1 MAPTFIRHSKGSVIA
16 RTEREHRALDR
27 LVRRLRPGDFRRRVF
42 DDEAPVA
49 WTVKD
54 ALAHITAWK
63 DVGRRSLARQHQPP
77 EFRGTVESKRNLQ
90 VYEHWRRRTPA
101 EVVAAHRTVHRET
114 MATLRALPEK
124 RFSGLARHSEWPR
137 ILDGHSAEHRE
148 RIAAVVPS
156 RRGRTRVD
164 PE

>member
-1 MAPTFIRHSKGSVIA
+1 LSRAFTRHSKRSVIA
-16 RTEREHRALDR
+16 RTERQHRALDR

-63 DVGRRSLARQHQPP
+63 DAGRRSLARQHQPA

-90 VYEHWRRRTPA
+90 GYEH
-101 EVVAAHRTVHRET
+101 
-114 MATLRALPEK
+114 
-124 RFSGLARHSEWPR
+124 
-137 ILDGHSAEHRE
+137 
-148 RIAAVVPS
+148 
-156 RRGRTRVD
+156 
-164 PE
+164 